1 MAHASPRRRALV
13 RTAGAAGVVALMAL
27 GAAPAGAA
35 DSDGP
40 GLALGKIGPIDGVKP
55 GSELSLP
62 GSFTNTG
69 TAALDKVW
77 MAWSVTLGL
86 GFSQTPSN
94 CSTQNLGGADE
105 MPQSFVMVCEF
116 DQPVSPG
123 VVYAPEGLKLKVQ
136 DSALNDELAVRVSD
150 SRIETGT
157 GEEGPPDQGTGPAV
171 KLVERP
177 DETPA
182 APGSTEPAWGKTDVT
197 AKSTAD
203 FQVTG
208 ARLKGKVGDTVPLT
222 VKFTNAGPGWVAGEP
237 YSSVT
242 HVHIKMPAG
251 TTVTQASCKSL
262 GQGTYDCGTPNSWV
276 YPDSETS
283 YKFKL
288 KIDKAVAGAK
298 GSVALEKKSRPFDPV
313 KSNDTA
319 DILLDVD
326 GADGGATGGGNSTGG
341 SGGSGTA
348 ASGGSGSTSGS
359 GGSGGTG
366 GSSGSGT
373 DTSGGSGT
381 GASGGSGSAS
391 GSGASATGGDS
402 GSSSTGG
409 GLAAT
414 GSGSAL
420 PLAAAAAGA
429 VVLGAGGV
437 LVARRRAA
445 RQR

>member
-1 MAHASPRRRALV
+1 MAHASPRRRALFQ
-13 RTAGAAGVVALMAL
+13 TAGAFGAVALMAL

-35 DSDGP
+35 DSDAA
-40 GLALGKIGPIDGVKP
+40 GLSLGRIGPIDEVKP
-55 GSELSLP
+55 GSELGLP

-69 TAALDKVW
+69 AAALDKVW

-94 CSTQNLGGADE
+94 CVTQNLGGVDE
-105 MPQSFVMVCEF
+105 TPQSYVMVCEF
-116 DQPVSPG
+116 DQTVDPG
-123 VVYAPEGLKLKVQ
+123 VVYAPEGLKLKVR

-182 APGSTEPAWGKTDVT
+182 APGSTEPAWRKTNVT

-208 ARLKGKVGDTVPLT
+208 AQLKGKVGDTVPLT

-237 YSSVT
+237 YTSVT
-242 HVHIKMPAG
+242 HVRIKMPAG
-251 TTVTQASCKSL
+251 TTVTQASCQSQ
-262 GQGTYDCGTPNSWV
+262 GQGTYDCGTYNSWV
-276 YPDSETS
+276 YADSETT

-326 GADGGATGGGNSTGG
+326 GADATGGGSSTGG
-341 SGGSGTA
+341 SGGSGTDASGGSGTA

-366 GSSGSGT
+366 GSGGSGT
-373 DTSGGSGT
+373 D
-381 GASGGSGSAS
+381 ASGGSGSTS

-402 GSSSTGG
+402 GSSATGG

>member
-1 MAHASPRRRALV
+1 MAHASPRRRALFQ
-13 RTAGAAGVVALMAL
+13 TAGAVGTVALLAL

-35 DSDGP
+35 GSDAP
-40 GLALGKIGPIDGVKP
+40 GLSLGRIGPIDGVRP

-69 TAALDKVW
+69 SAALDKVW
-77 MAWSVTLGL
+77 MAWSVTHGL
-86 GFSQTPSN
+86 GFSRTPSN

-116 DQPVSPG
+116 DGPVNPG

-182 APGSTEPAWGKTDVT
+182 APGSTGPAWSKTDVT

-242 HVHIKMPAG
+242 HVLIKMPAG

-262 GQGTYDCGTPNSWV
+262 GQGTYDCGTYNSWV
-276 YPDSETS
+276 YADSETT

-326 GADGGATGGGNSTGG
+326 GADATGGGSSTSG
-341 SGGSGTA
+341 SGGSDGSGTA
-348 ASGGSGSTSGS
+348 GAGGSGSTSGS
-359 GGSGGTG
+359 GDAGGTG
-366 GSSGSGT
+366 GSGGSGT
-373 DTSGGSGT
+373 D
-381 GASGGSGSAS
+381 ASGSSGSAS
-391 GSGASATGGDS
+391 GSGASATAGGSDS

-414 GSGSAL
+414 GSGSTL

-437 LVARRRAA
+437 LVARRRAG

>member
-1 MAHASPRRRALV
+1 MAHASPRRRALFQ
-13 RTAGAAGVVALMAL
+13 TAGAVGAVALMAL

-35 DSDGP
+35 DSDAA
-40 GLALGKIGPIDGVKP
+40 GLSLGRIGPIDGVKP
-55 GSELSLP
+55 GSELGLP

-94 CSTQNLGGADE
+94 CVTQNLGGADE
-105 MPQSFVMVCEF
+105 TPQSYVMVCEF
-116 DQPVSPG
+116 DQTVDPG
-123 VVYAPEGLKLKVQ
+123 VVYAPEGLKLKVR

-182 APGSTEPAWGKTDVT
+182 APGSTEPAWRKTDVT

-208 ARLKGKVGDTVPLT
+208 AQLKGKVGDTVPLT

-237 YSSVT
+237 YTSVT
-242 HVHIKMPAG
+242 HVRVKMPAG
-251 TTVTQASCKSL
+251 TTVTQASCRSQ
-262 GQGTYDCGTPNSWV
+262 GQGTYDCGTYNSWV
-276 YPDSETS
+276 YADSETT

-288 KIDKAVAGAK
+288 RIDKAVDGAK
-298 GSVALEKKSRPFDPV
+298 GSVALEKKPRPFDPV

-319 DILLDVD
+319 DILLDVE
-326 GADGGATGGGNSTGG
+326 GADATGGGGSSTSGSGGTGATGGTGTAG
-341 SGGSGTA
+341 SGSSGTA
-348 ASGGSGSTSGS
+348 ASGGS
-359 GGSGGTG
+359 
-366 GSSGSGT
+366 
-373 DTSGGSGT
+373 DSGGSGT
-381 GASGGSGSAS
+381 TASGGSGSAS
-391 GSGASATGGDS
+391 GSGGSATGGDP
-402 GSSSTGG
+402 GSSATGG

-414 GSGSAL
+414 GSGSTL

>member
-1 MAHASPRRRALV
+1 MVQTSPRRRALLQTV
-13 RTAGAAGVVALMAL
+13 GAVGAVALMAL

-35 DSDGP
+35 DSDAA
-40 GLALGKIGPIDGVKP
+40 GLALGRIGPIDGVKP
-55 GSELSLP
+55 GSELGLP

-105 MPQSFVMVCEF
+105 TPQSFVMVCEF
-116 DQPVSPG
+116 DRTVDPG

-157 GEEGPPDQGTGPAV
+157 GDEGPPDQGTGPAV

-182 APGSTEPAWGKTDVT
+182 APGSTEPAWRKTNVT

-208 ARLKGKVGDTVPLT
+208 AQLKGKVGDTVPLT

-237 YSSVT
+237 YTSVT
-242 HVHIKMPAG
+242 HIRVKMPAG
-251 TTVTQASCKSL
+251 TTVTQASCQSQ
-262 GQGTYDCGTPNSWV
+262 GQGTYDCGTYNSWV
-276 YPDSETS
+276 YADSETT

-326 GADGGATGGGNSTGG
+326 GADATGGSSTSGSGGSGSTSGSGDSGGTGG
-341 SGGSGTA
+341 SGGSGTT

-359 GGSGGTG
+359 G
-366 GSSGSGT
+366 
-373 DTSGGSGT
+373 
-381 GASGGSGSAS
+381 SAS
-391 GSGASATGGDS
+391 GSGTAATGGDS
-402 GSSSTGG
+402 ASGSTGG

-414 GSGSAL
+414 GSGSVL
-420 PLAAAAAGA
+420 PLAAAATGA
-429 VVLGAGGV
+429 VILGAGGV

>member
-1 MAHASPRRRALV
+1 MVQTSPRRRALLQ
-13 RTAGAAGVVALMAL
+13 TAGAVGAVALMAL

-35 DSDGP
+35 DSDAA
-40 GLALGKIGPIDGVKP
+40 GLALGRIGPIDGVKP
-55 GSELSLP
+55 GSELGLP
-62 GSFTNTG
+62 GSFTNMG

-105 MPQSFVMVCEF
+105 TPQSFVMVCEF
-116 DQPVSPG
+116 DRTVDPG

-157 GEEGPPDQGTGPAV
+157 GDEGPPDQGTGPAV

-182 APGSTEPAWGKTDVT
+182 APGSTEPAWRKTNVT

-208 ARLKGKVGDTVPLT
+208 AQLKGKVGDTVPLT

-237 YSSVT
+237 YTSVT
-242 HVHIKMPAG
+242 HIRVKMPAG
-251 TTVTQASCKSL
+251 TTVTQASCQSQ
-262 GQGTYDCGTPNSWV
+262 GQGTYDCGTYNSRV
-276 YPDSETS
+276 YADSETT

-319 DILLDVD
+319 DILLNVD
-326 GADGGATGGGNSTGG
+326 GADATGGSSTSG
-341 SGGSGTA
+341 SGGSGAA

-359 GGSGGTG
+359 GDSGGTG
-366 GSSGSGT
+366 GSGGSGT
-373 DTSGGSGT
+373 TASGGSGST
-381 GASGGSGSAS
+381 SGSGSAS
-391 GSGASATGGDS
+391 GSGTAATGGDS
-402 GSSSTGG
+402 ASGSSGG

-420 PLAAAAAGA
+420 PLAAAATGA
-429 VVLGAGGV
+429 VILGAGGV

>member
-1 MAHASPRRRALV
+1 MAHASPRRRALFQ
-13 RTAGAAGVVALMAL
+13 TAGAVGAVALLAL

-35 DSDGP
+35 DSDAP
-40 GLALGKIGPIDGVKP
+40 GLALGKIVPIDGVKP

-105 MPQSFVMVCEF
+105 TPQSFVMVCEF
-116 DQPVSPG
+116 DQTVDPG

-182 APGSTEPAWGKTDVT
+182 APGSTEPAWGKTNVS

-208 ARLKGKVGDTVPLT
+208 AQLKGKVGDTVPLT
-222 VKFTNAGPGWVAGEP
+222 VKFINAGPGWVAGEP
-237 YSSVT
+237 YTSVT
-242 HVHIKMPAG
+242 HVRVKMPAG
-251 TTVTQASCKSL
+251 TTVTQASCKSQ

-276 YPDSETS
+276 YADSEIT

-319 DILLDVD
+319 DILLNVD
-326 GADGGATGGGNSTGG
+326 GADATGGGDSASG

-359 GGSGGTG
+359 GDAGGTG
-366 GSSGSGT
+366 GSGGSGT
-373 DTSGGSGT
+373 D
-381 GASGGSGSAS
+381 ASGGSGSTS
-391 GSGASATGGDS
+391 GSGTSATGGDS

-409 GLAAT
+409 DLAAT
-414 GSGSAL
+414 GSGSPL
-420 PLAAAAAGA
+420 PLAAAAAGT

>member
-1 MAHASPRRRALV
+1 MAHASPRRRALFQ
-13 RTAGAAGVVALMAL
+13 TAGAVGAVALLAL
-27 GAAPAGAA
+27 GAAPATAA
-35 DSDGP
+35 DSDDP

-77 MAWSVTLGL
+77 MAWSVSLGL

-94 CSTQNLGGADE
+94 CVTQNLGGADE

-116 DQPVSPG
+116 DQAVSPG
-123 VVYAPEGLKLKVQ
+123 VVYAPEGLKLKVR
-136 DSALNDELAVRVSD
+136 DSALNDELSVRVSN

-182 APGSTEPAWGKTDVT
+182 APGSTEPAWGRTDVT
-197 AKSTAD
+197 AQSTAD

-208 ARLKGKVGDTVPLT
+208 AQLKGKVGDTVPLT

-237 YSSVT
+237 YTSVT
-242 HVHIKMPAG
+242 HVRIKMPAG
-251 TTVTQASCKSL
+251 TTVTKASCQSQ
-262 GQGTYDCGTPNSWV
+262 GQGTYDCGTPNSWA
-276 YPDSETS
+276 YADSETT
-283 YKFKL
+283 YTFKL
-288 KIDKAVAGAK
+288 KIDKAVPGAK

-319 DILLDVD
+319 DILLDVE
-326 GADGGATGGGNSTGG
+326 GADATGGGSSTSGSGGSGTDASGGSGSTSGSGDSGGTGG

-348 ASGGSGSTSGS
+348 ASGGSGSGS
-359 GGSGGTG
+359 GGSG
-366 GSSGSGT
+366 SGST
-373 DTSGGSGT
+373 
-381 GASGGSGSAS
+381 S
-391 GSGASATGGDS
+391 GSGASATGGDP

-409 GLAAT
+409 DLAAT
-414 GSGSAL
+414 GSGSTL

>member
-1 MAHASPRRRALV
+1 MAHASPRCRALFQ
-13 RTAGAAGVVALMAL
+13 TAGAVGAVALPAL

-35 DSDGP
+35 DSDAP
-40 GLALGKIGPIDGVKP
+40 NLALGGIGPIDGVEP
-55 GSELSLP
+55 GSERSLP

-86 GFSQTPSN
+86 GFSPTPSN

-105 MPQSFVMVCEF
+105 MPKSSVMVCEF
-116 DQPVSPG
+116 DGPVDPG
-123 VVYAPEGLKLKVQ
+123 VVYAPEGLKLRVR

-171 KLVERP
+171 KLVKRP

-182 APGSTEPAWGKTDVT
+182 APGSTGPAWSKTDVT

-237 YSSVT
+237 YASVT
-242 HVHIKMPAG
+242 HVLVKMPAG
-251 TTVTQASCKSL
+251 TTVTQTSCKSQ
-262 GQGTYDCGTPNSWV
+262 GQGTYDCGTYNSWV
-276 YPDSETS
+276 YADSETT
-283 YKFKL
+283 YTFKL

-298 GSVALEKKSRPFDPV
+298 GSVALEEKSRPFDPV
-313 KSNDTA
+313 KSNDRA
-319 DILLDVD
+319 DILLDID
-326 GADGGATGGGNSTGG
+326 GDGTDATGGGSSASGGSSTGG
-341 SGGSGTA
+341 SGGSGT
-348 ASGGSGSTSGS
+348 
-359 GGSGGTG
+359 
-366 GSSGSGT
+366 
-373 DTSGGSGT
+373 D
-381 GASGGSGSAS
+381 ASGGSGSAS
-391 GSGASATGGDS
+391 GTGSTSGSGSASGSGTSATGGDSASGSS

-437 LVARRRAA
+437 LAARRRAA

>member
-1 MAHASPRRRALV
+1 MVQTSPRRRALLQ
-13 RTAGAAGVVALMAL
+13 TAGAVGAVALMAL

-35 DSDGP
+35 DSDAA
-40 GLALGKIGPIDGVKP
+40 GLALGRIGPIDGVKP
-55 GSELSLP
+55 GSELGLP

-105 MPQSFVMVCEF
+105 TPQSFVMVCEF
-116 DQPVSPG
+116 DRTVDPG

-157 GEEGPPDQGTGPAV
+157 GDEGPPDQGTGPAV

-182 APGSTEPAWGKTDVT
+182 APGSTEPAWRKTNVT

-208 ARLKGKVGDTVPLT
+208 AQLKGKVGDTVPLT

-237 YSSVT
+237 YTSVT
-242 HVHIKMPAG
+242 HIRVKMPAG
-251 TTVTQASCKSL
+251 TTVTQASCQSQ
-262 GQGTYDCGTPNSWV
+262 GQGTYDCGTYNSWV
-276 YPDSETS
+276 YADSETT

-326 GADGGATGGGNSTGG
+326 GADATGGSSTSG
-341 SGGSGTA
+341 SGGSGAA

-359 GGSGGTG
+359 GDSGGTG
-366 GSSGSGT
+366 GSGGSGT
-373 DTSGGSGT
+373 TASGGSGST
-381 GASGGSGSAS
+381 SGSGSAS
-391 GSGASATGGDS
+391 GSGTAATGGDS
-402 GSSSTGG
+402 ASGSSGG

-420 PLAAAAAGA
+420 PLAAAATGA
-429 VVLGAGGV
+429 VILGAGGV